1 MTLIAR
7 RGFIGSGAL
16 LAGCTMAPPLSRS
29 TGAGAQGFVRRE
41 GVRLLVDDQP
51 YRFVGGNMWY
61 AAYLGADAPYGDRA
75 RLGRELDALAAM
87 GVTNLRVL
95 ASSEEGPLKNSI
107 KPGFRGPGKDYDRT
121 LLAGLDYALAEMGR
135 RGIRAVLYLTNF
147 WEWSGGMMTYLSYV
161 NGGNYLN
168 MNDPAHPWPA
178 FANFNAQFY
187 GNRAAMD
194 LYRDW
199 IRAVV
204 GRTNG
209 VTGKPYADD
218 PTIMAWQLSNEPR
231 PAGDTAHADLPQ
243 FYAWL
248 RDSAQLIKSIDR
260 NHLVSTGS
268 EGLKGGL
275 ESAEIVLA
283 EHAIPEIDY
292 LTVHIW
298 PNNWDWVQQTDLA
311 NTAARGEMLTDQYIA
326 DHVALARQL
335 DKPMVIEEFGYP
347 RDGGSNDPAVATT
360 YKDRFYGRIYS
371 AAINDMREGG
381 PIAGTNFWAWNGEAR
396 AAHPDY
402 RFRDGDR
409 LYMGDP
415 PHEPQGWYGI
425 FTGDSTIRLISDHA
439 KAIAALRA

>member
-1 MTLIAR
+1 MRSVGTAIAR
-7 RGFIGSGAL
+7 SQ
-16 LAGCTMAPPLSRS
+16 APPLSRP

-61 AAYLGADAPYGDRA
+61 AAYLGVDAPYGDRA

-87 GVTNLRVL
+87 GVTNVRVV

-107 KPGFRGPGKDYDRT
+107 KPGFRGPGKDYNRT
-121 LLAGLDYALAEMGR
+121 LLAGLDYALAEMGK
-135 RGIRAVLYLTNF
+135 RGIRAVLYLTTF

-199 IRAVV
+199 IRTVV

-231 PAGDTAHADLPQ
+231 PAGGDAVRPDTGLPP
-243 FYAWL
+243 
-248 RDSAQLIKSIDR
+248 R
-260 NHLVSTGS
+260 ST
-268 EGLKGGL
+268 
-275 ESAEIVLA
+275 
-283 EHAIPEIDY
+283 
-292 LTVHIW
+292 
-298 PNNWDWVQQTDLA
+298 
-311 NTAARGEMLTDQYIA
+311 TA
-326 DHVALARQL
+326 
-335 DKPMVIEEFGYP
+335 
-347 RDGGSNDPAVATT
+347 
-360 YKDRFYGRIYS
+360 
-371 AAINDMREGG
+371 
-381 PIAGTNFWAWNGEAR
+381 
-396 AAHPDY
+396 
-402 RFRDGDR
+402 
-409 LYMGDP
+409 
-415 PHEPQGWYGI
+415 
-425 FTGDSTIRLISDHA
+425 
-439 KAIAALRA
+439 

>member
-75 RLGRELDALAAM
+75 RLERELDALAAM

-107 KPGFRGPGKDYDRT
+107 KPGFREPGKDYNET

-194 LYRDW
+194 LYRVW
-199 IRAVV
+199 IRTVV
-204 GRTNG
+204 GRT
-209 VTGKPYADD
+209 
-218 PTIMAWQLSNEPR
+218 
-231 PAGDTAHADLPQ
+231 
-243 FYAWL
+243 
-248 RDSAQLIKSIDR
+248 
-260 NHLVSTGS
+260 
-268 EGLKGGL
+268 
-275 ESAEIVLA
+275 
-283 EHAIPEIDY
+283 
-292 LTVHIW
+292 
-298 PNNWDWVQQTDLA
+298 
-311 NTAARGEMLTDQYIA
+311 
-326 DHVALARQL
+326 
-335 DKPMVIEEFGYP
+335 
-347 RDGGSNDPAVATT
+347 
-360 YKDRFYGRIYS
+360 
-371 AAINDMREGG
+371 
-381 PIAGTNFWAWNGEAR
+381 
-396 AAHPDY
+396 
-402 RFRDGDR
+402 
-409 LYMGDP
+409 
-415 PHEPQGWYGI
+415 
-425 FTGDSTIRLISDHA
+425 
-439 KAIAALRA
+439 